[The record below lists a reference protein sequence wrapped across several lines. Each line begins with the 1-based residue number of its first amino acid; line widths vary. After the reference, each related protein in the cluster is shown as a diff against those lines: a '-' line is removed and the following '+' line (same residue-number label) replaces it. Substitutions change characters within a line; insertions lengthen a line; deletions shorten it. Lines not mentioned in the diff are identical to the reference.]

1 MKKFRKVKISKHSKY
16 LKNPSLNH
24 LNYNSHF
31 IYDLDK
37 VREFLI
43 EEIDLNKKNKEDTIF
58 ISINKE
64 NFNIIKNYVE
74 VKEMNNPLTTFIKR
88 QLEDKEKRYLLSF
101 KNNQSFL

>member
-37 VREFLI
+37 VREFL
-43 EEIDLNKKNKEDTIF
+43 KYKN
-58 ISINKE
+58 
-64 NFNIIKNYVE
+64 
-74 VKEMNNPLTTFIKR
+74 
-88 QLEDKEKRYLLSF
+88 
-101 KNNQSFL
+101 